1 MDMSKE
7 RKERKEDLI
16 DAYLR
21 RVDEGG
27 DVPSLSDLP
36 ADDRSEL
43 EATFKM
49 LDSIAGIDANLVPNL
64 EDDPVARG
72 LGFVPGAGADVASLV
87 PEPVWRQAVTR
98 EIEQLNRAASIER
111 DVEANQI
118 PEVRSDLL
126 LRVGGMRMRV
136 VRVESDELQDPSE
149 LLLEANR
156 VFTRFPETVA
166 IACVAFDEELLTQV
180 VEARDCRSAIE
191 TPAGKLVPPRPRR
204 PQLPLRSAL
213 VSYLEGVEPI
223 WDPPSAATGIR
234 EDASSVEEIAHE
246 VASSVI
252 GRLSEDG
259 SKARTPAKRETWI
272 PLGDREVRHVARLVI
287 DVHRGSIESSD
298 IAAREQQIIED
309 VA

>member
-1 MDMSKE
+1 MSKE
-7 RKERKEDLI
+7 RKERKENLI
-16 DAYLR
+16 DDYLMH
-21 RVDEGG
+21 VDEGG
-27 DVPSLSDLP
+27 NVSSLSDLP
-36 ADDRSEL
+36 AADRGEL

-64 EDDPVARG
+64 EDDPVAKG
-72 LGFVPGAGADVASLV
+72 LGFVPEAGADVTSLV
-87 PEPVWRQAVTR
+87 PEPAWRQAVTR
-98 EIEQLNRAASIER
+98 EIELLNRTASVER
-111 DVEANQI
+111 DVEANGI

-126 LRVGGMRMRV
+126 LRVGGMRIRV
-136 VRVESDELQDPSE
+136 VRVESDELQHTSE

-156 VFTRFPETVA
+156 VFNRFPETAA
-166 IACVAFDEELLTQV
+166 IACVAFDEDLLTQV

-191 TPAGKLVPPRPRR
+191 PPAGSLVPPRPRR

-223 WDPPSAATGIR
+223 WDPPSAAAGIR
-234 EDASSVEEIAHE
+234 DDASSVDEIAHE
-246 VASSVI
+246 VVSSVI
-252 GRLSEDG
+252 GRLSEEG

-272 PLGDREVRHVARLVI
+272 PLGEREVRHLTELVR

>member
-1 MDMSKE
+1 MSKE
-7 RKERKEDLI
+7 RKDRKEDLI

-21 RVDEGG
+21 NVDEGG
-27 DVPSLSDLP
+27 NVPSLSDLP
-36 ADDRSEL
+36 PADRGEV

-64 EDDPVARG
+64 EDDPVAKG
-72 LGFVPGAGADVASLV
+72 LGFVPEAGANVTSLA
-87 PEPVWRQAVTR
+87 PEPAWRQAVTR
-98 EIEQLNRAASIER
+98 EIELLNRSASVER

-126 LRVGGMRMRV
+126 LRVGGMRIRV
-136 VRVESDELQDPSE
+136 IRVESDELQHASE

-156 VFTRFPETVA
+156 VFNRFPETAA
-166 IACVAFDEELLTQV
+166 IACVAFDEDLLAQV
-180 VEARDCRSAIE
+180 VEARDCRSAVE
-191 TPAGKLVPPRPRR
+191 PPAGKLMPPRPRR

-223 WDPPSAATGIR
+223 WDPPSAAAGIR
-234 EDASSVEEIAHE
+234 EDASSIDEIAHE

-252 GRLSEDG
+252 GRLSEEG

-272 PLGDREVRHVARLVI
+272 PLGEREVRHLARLLI
-287 DVHRGSIESSD
+287 DIHRGSVESTD
-298 IAAREQQIIED
+298 IAALEQQIIED

>member
-1 MDMSKE
+1 MSKE
-7 RKERKEDLI
+7 RKERKEGLI
-16 DAYLR
+16 DDYLTH
-21 RVDEGG
+21 VDEGG
-27 DVPSLSDLP
+27 NVPSVSDLP
-36 ADDRSEL
+36 AADRGEL
-43 EATFKM
+43 EATFKL

-64 EDDPVARG
+64 EDDPVAKG
-72 LGFVPGAGADVASLV
+72 LGFVPEAGADVTSLV
-87 PEPVWRQAVTR
+87 PEPAWRQAVTR
-98 EIEQLNRAASIER
+98 EIELLNRSASVER

-118 PEVRSDLL
+118 PDVRSGLL
-126 LRVGGMRMRV
+126 LRVGGIRIRV
-136 VRVESDELQDPSE
+136 VRVESDELQHTSE

-156 VFTRFPETVA
+156 VFNRFPETAA
-166 IACVAFDEELLTQV
+166 IACVAFDEDLLTQV

-191 TPAGKLVPPRPRR
+191 PPAGSLVPPRPRR

-223 WDPPSAATGIR
+223 WDPPSPAAGIR
-234 EDASSVEEIAHE
+234 EDASSVDEIAHE

-252 GRLSEDG
+252 GRLSEEG

-272 PLGDREVRHVARLVI
+272 PLGEREVRHLTKLVR